1 MLKED
6 FAELHFTEWML
17 QEINYAE
24 TSKNGKVWLRL
35 SLKSKLKM
43 VLSWEFSLSVS
54 PRNQHSKFVKLLML
68 TDKPQNKLEK
78 KWLTFYKKKQALK
91 I

>member
-24 TSKNGKVWLRL
+24 TLKNGKV
-35 SLKSKLKM
+35 
-43 VLSWEFSLSVS
+43 
-54 PRNQHSKFVKLLML
+54 
-68 TDKPQNKLEK
+68 
-78 KWLTFYKKKQALK
+78 
-91 I
+91 